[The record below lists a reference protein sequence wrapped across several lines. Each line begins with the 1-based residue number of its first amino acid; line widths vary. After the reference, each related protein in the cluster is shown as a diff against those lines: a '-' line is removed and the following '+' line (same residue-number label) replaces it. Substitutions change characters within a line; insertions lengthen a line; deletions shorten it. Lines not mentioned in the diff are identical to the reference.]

1 MLPMPSR
8 SQQRRAQRLGRTT
21 LAACVARLARPHFGF
36 SLLGSSLLG
45 FTLLACSRE
54 PAPPTAELG
63 PLVTEP
69 LAVSG
74 RLTLSGG
81 LADSDAG
88 AIVVRLVEQGTGR
101 VLLQRTY
108 DLADPLWDRRDVSQL
123 LYFALDA
130 RDELAAGTPVHAPLV
145 LEAVHVSAGR
155 GVLARQDDFRV
166 GVALA
171 RPARELE
178 LELRGDAV
186 VAGADAPQRDAPR

>member
-8 SQQRRAQRLGRTT
+8 SQKRRAQRLG
-21 LAACVARLARPHFGF
+21 LAVPAPVTACIALTCLALTSF
-36 SLLGSSLLG
+36 S
-45 FTLLACSRE
+45 LLACSRE
-54 PAPPTAELG
+54 PASASAPLG
-63 PLVTEP
+63 PVVTEP

-74 RLTLSGG
+74 RLTLAGG

-88 AIVVRLVEQGTGR
+88 AIVVRLVEQATRR

-108 DLADPLWDRRDVSQL
+108 DLADPLWDRREASQV

-130 RDELAAGTPVHAPLV
+130 RDGVASSAPVHAPLV

-155 GVLARQDDFRV
+155 GVLARQDDTRV
-166 GVALA
+166 SVALA

-178 LELRGDAV
+178 LELRGEAV
-186 VAGADAPQRDAPR
+186 VAGTDAPKRDAPR